1 MKTLLQINA
10 VANSGSTG
18 KIAEDIGKLAIRNG
32 WRSIIAYGRYA
43 NPSTSE
49 LIQIGDRRG
58 LGVKE
63 HGLETRMLDNHG
75 LASRIATKKF
85 VKQIEEIKPDI
96 IQLHNI
102 HGYYINYKILF
113 ECLSRLD
120 VPIVW
125 TLHDCWAFTGHC
137 AYFDFI
143 GCDKWKSGCYACE
156 AKKTYPT
163 SLLMD
168 RSRRNYEDK
177 KRAFCSV
184 KDMTLV
190 PVSDWLAGLVK
201 ESFLGK
207 YPVEVIHNGVDL
219 QAFRPMETKR
229 VKEKYGLEGKKVLIG
244 VASVWSGRKGLADFV
259 ALSKVLSEEYVI
271 LLVGLTKEQ
280 IEGLPKNIIG
290 IEKTESREELAEMY
304 SAADIVLN
312 LSREETFGM
321 TTVEGFAC
329 DTPSIVYNTTAS
341 PELIS
346 KDNGYIV
353 EAGNISQLKQA
364 IEKIEVD
371 KANYRNVV
379 RQEAEKKYDKEIVF
393 RKYVTRYENSRRGG
407 GKTQL

>member
-18 KIAEDIGKLAIRNG
+18 KIAEDIGKLAIRSG

-43 NPSTSE
+43 NPSASE
-49 LIQIGDRRG
+49 LIKIGDKW
-58 LGVKE
+58 GVDTKE
-63 HGLETRMLDNHG
+63 HGLETRLLDNHG

-85 VKQIEEIKPDI
+85 VKQIEEIKPDV

-125 TLHDCWAFTGHC
+125 TLHDCWTFTGHC
-137 AYFDFI
+137 ANFDFI
-143 GCDKWKSGCYACE
+143 GCDKWKSGCYACV

-201 ESFLGK
+201 ESFLGR

-259 ALSKVLSEEYVI
+259 ALSKVLPEEYVI
-271 LLVGLTKEQ
+271 LLVGLNKEQ
-280 IEGLPKNIIG
+280 IESLPKNIIG

-304 SAADIVLN
+304 SAADAFFN
-312 LSREETFGM
+312 PTYEDNFP
-321 TTVEGFAC
+321 TTNIEALACGTPMVTYRTGGSVEAVGEGTGF
-329 DTPSIVYNTTAS
+329 
-341 PELIS
+341 
-346 KDNGYIV
+346 IV
-353 EAGNISQLKQA
+353 EQGDIEQSLRVFEQIKQGNRETYRKLCRERAEQYY
-364 IEKIEVD
+364 D
-371 KANYRNVV
+371 KDKVFEEYIAMY
-379 RQEAEKKYDKEIVF
+379 EKKV
-393 RKYVTRYENSRRGG
+393 RG
-407 GKTQL
+407 